1 MPNVSDIPKH
11 FTNPVP
17 NGWKDYPDE
26 STMIT
31 ASALQA
37 HTDAIDGVDKD
48 FNDTRKVF
56 CAGYTTDLG
65 ATINKFIY
73 FGDLSAVVVDG
84 STMGE
89 VLGRS
94 SIMDSFIIGEFREC
108 SPYIFQKCFFI
119 SPGSVT
125 IRSTPLNFVIA
136 NVANTV
142 FIDSAGKDLALLVG
156 DHIINGGYGAK
167 FINFVLGTGHDLS
180 QRPPSYPG
188 PSFSPRS
195 TPDEYGNDTN
205 YTPLGSMVTGHF
217 SDINFNA
224 VSRQQGAMA
233 WPLLVI
239 GNGTGENSRSNAL
252 ELDNHGDMRIAG
264 DLYFSTIGSLLTKI
278 NELEARIA
286 ALEGGT

>member
-1 MPNVSDIPKH
+1 MPNVSDIPKY
-11 FTNPVP
+11 FTNPYP

-31 ASALQA
+31 ASSLQA
-37 HTDAIDGVDKD
+37 HTDAIDGVDAD

-56 CAGYTTDLG
+56 CSGYTTDLG

-73 FGDLSAVVVDG
+73 FGDLSATVADT

-94 SIMDSFIIGEFREC
+94 NIGKNIIFSEFNEC
-108 SPYIFQKCFFI
+108 SPFVLNNCIIDSNQNFIIRQTPIEHCFI
-119 SPGSVT
+119 MAS
-125 IRSTPLNFVIA
+125 
-136 NVANTV
+136 NTV
-142 FIDSAGKDLALLVG
+142 FKDSQGKSFGFILG
-156 DHIINGGYGAK
+156 DHIINGGYSAG
-167 FINFVLGTGHDLS
+167 FINFILGTGHDLS
-180 QRPPSYPG
+180 QRPTSYWG
-188 PSFSPRS
+188 PSFAPRS
-195 TPDEYGNDTN
+195 SEDEYGNSV
-205 YTPLGSMVTGHF
+205 YYRSLGSMVTGHF
-217 SDINFNA
+217 SNLNFNR
-224 VSRQQGAMA
+224 VSRQEGGVG

-239 GNGTGENSRSNAL
+239 GNGLGESSRSNAL
-252 ELDNHGDMRIAG
+252 ELDNYGDMRIAG

>member
-1 MPNVSDIPKH
+1 MPNVDYLEEF
-11 FTNPVP
+11 FTNPYP

-31 ASALQA
+31 ASSLQA
-37 HTDAIDGVDKD
+37 HTDAIEGIDGALNKS
-48 FNDTRKVF
+48 RKTF
-56 CAGYTTDLG
+56 CPGYETDLG
-65 ATINKFIY
+65 DVNRFIY
-73 FGDLSAVVVDG
+73 FGSLSATLNDG
-84 STMGE
+84 VTTMGE

-94 SIMDSFIIGEFREC
+94 SIMDSFIIGPLREC

-125 IRSTPLNFVIA
+125 VRSTPLNFVIA
-136 NVANTV
+136 NIANTV
-142 FIDSAGKDLALLVG
+142 FVDSAGKDLGLLVG

-167 FINFVLGTGHDLS
+167 FINIVFGTGHDLS
-180 QRPPSYPG
+180 QRQPSYGG

-205 YTPLGSMVTGHF
+205 YVPLGSMVTGHF
-217 SDINFNA
+217 SDLNFNR
-224 VSRQQGAMA
+224 VSRQQGGMG

-239 GNGTGENSRSNAL
+239 GNGTGESARSNAL
-252 ELDNHGDMRIAG
+252 ELDNHGDMRLAG
-264 DLYFSTIGSLLTKI
+264 DLYFTTIGSLLTKI
-278 NELEARIA
+278 SELESRIS